1 MGLEMIRLKLHVLVA
16 IGLAAVLSVAASV
29 RSASAEDWPTRPVR
43 LVLTLGPGSGADIG
57 ARLLADKLSQRW
69 GQPVIVDNRPGG
81 DGIVAINA
89 FVSAHDDH
97 ILLFSPTSSFTAHP
111 YLHDHLPYKLSDLV
125 PIARVSNT
133 FVAVS
138 VPTALNVDSLAKLVA
153 MAKEKPGQLNWA
165 GLTGAL
171 DFLLAGWLQEQNL
184 NIAKI
189 AYKNPV
195 DAANDLAENR
205 VQLYESAFAIVRPQL
220 QTGKIKVLAVTN
232 TVRAPNLPD
241 LPTVAEAG
249 YPGLTVDGLVGFFG
263 PTNLSKAVRDKIA
276 ADVKA
281 VADDTIRD
289 RLMTT
294 GQLLN
299 VGSADEFAKSLEEQR
314 KQVADFAKK
323 LGVEEMPQN

>member
-1 MGLEMIRLKLHVLVA
+1 
-16 IGLAAVLSVAASV
+16 
-29 RSASAEDWPTRPVR
+29 
-43 LVLTLGPGSGADIG
+43 
-57 ARLLADKLSQRW
+57 
-69 GQPVIVDNRPGG
+69 
-81 DGIVAINA
+81 
-89 FVSAHDDH
+89 
-97 ILLFSPTSSFTAHP
+97 
-111 YLHDHLPYKLSDLV
+111 
-125 PIARVSNT
+125 VSNT

-153 MAKEKPGQLNWA
+153 LAKEKPGQLNWA

-241 LPTVAEAG
+241 LPTVKEAG
-249 YPGLTVDGLVGFFG
+249 FPGLTVDGLVGIFG
-263 PTNLSKAVRDKIA
+263 PTGISQAVRDKIT

-281 VADDTIRD
+281 AADDTIKD

-294 GQLLN
+294 GQMLN
-299 VGSADEFAKSLEEQR
+299 VGSGEEFAKSLEEQR

-323 LGVEEMPQN
+323 LGVDEMPQN